1 MTIGKAL
8 KVLANHGLIKTE
20 TGRLK
25 GQTIHYSLTNN
36 VDIRDLFDKK
46 NERLWSTMERVIN
59 SREAIHP
66 LQDKAVEV
74 WQATRFL
81 IEEMVQLEV
90 EETVRVDMMMRLMKV
105 VSKLMSHALSESPRM
120 TEDYVGT
127 VYEGGKRRTAVL
139 HQMNFEEYLDNL
151 DSKLTRKTRLDNDST
166 VT

>member
-1 MTIGKAL
+1 
-8 KVLANHGLIKTE
+8 
-20 TGRLK
+20 
-25 GQTIHYSLTNN
+25 
-36 VDIRDLFDKK
+36 
-46 NERLWSTMERVIN
+46 
-59 SREAIHP
+59 
-66 LQDKAVEV
+66 
-74 WQATRFL
+74 
-81 IEEMVQLEV
+81 MVQLEV